1 MMEKLTRVTLGTCM
15 VVLMRKKGVVA
26 GRRDHVGNITVI
38 TNTKVYVNI
47 GGSHYFVSLSMI

>member
-1 MMEKLTRVTLGTCM
+1 M

-47 GGSHYFVSLSMI
+47 GGSDYFVSLSMI